1 MASLQ
6 PRGLLARGGSPGPAS
21 TGRAG
26 VTFLISAGISIVGEE
41 LSGAIRRSKG
51 RRDGC
56 ALLVSYRHASTRPPQ
71 PSHFTASVRPAF
83 VGICRLTP
91 LCSRLCLRR
100 NWPARNRPRELQ
112 RAGPAASPLV
122 RRCRRGA
129 ARTRRAP
136 SGAGG
141 PRARRSSFSLKT
153 RTAQSVA
160 IKRDHGLVPLQFIK
174 THCRRRGR

>member
-1 MASLQ
+1 MGCGPPAAGS
-6 PRGLLARGGSPGPAS
+6 GGSGVRENDAACSPRSEARAEAAQAPRPS
-21 TGRAG
+21 GRAG

-141 PRARRSSFSLKT
+141 PRARRSSFSLET
-153 RTAQSVA
+153 RNAYAS
-160 IKRDHGLVPLQFIK
+160 R
-174 THCRRRGR
+174 